1 MDFSYVILF
10 QITEDEIQVWRDSID
25 SRLLGN
31 APICEYK
38 KYYNFSRIYYF
49 SMNDNIIPYYYLDS
63 SDIIWYIF
71 LYRKILHT
79 NQSYSKYIFPSFET
93 ISFHLRFR
101 AKFQNQSWPGES
113 SSAHI
118 YIKCI
123 NKQVPSMVC
132 WPLMFPKY
140 LPLRR
145 NIVHLHPRHGSSPS
159 SPRPVRMFAHQD
171 PASAI

>member
-1 MDFSYVILF
+1 MKFKFDGI
-10 QITEDEIQVWRDSID
+10 
-25 SRLLGN
+25 RLIRGFLGMRQYAN
-31 APICEYK
+31 I
-38 KYYNFSRIYYF
+38 R
-49 SMNDNIIPYYYLDS
+49 NIITFLEYIISRWTIYNIILYYYLDS